1 MNAITDLRYEM
12 IVFKWSAQVETEA
25 IHLTQSDISQS
36 MIHLR
41 SWRYI
46 RQQEMADPFED
57 RLAPMY
63 QDSPK
68 LKAVSQAKS
77 RDSGNS
83 ILHKQFPGG
92 QITLARA

>member
-1 MNAITDLRYEM
+1 MA
-12 IVFKWSAQVETEA
+12 
-25 IHLTQSDISQS
+25 
-36 MIHLR
+36 R
-41 SWRYI
+41 S
-46 RQQEMADPFED
+46 FSKD

-63 QDSPK
+63 RDSPK

-92 QITLARA
+92 QINFSWG